1 MTSIIFL
8 DKPTASLDAIATE
21 QIKSSLEAIK
31 QGRKVVIIFHRCV
44 QIVGSDCIY
53 IMKQGRA
60 VENGTHEE
68 LHDQRGTYRK
78 IFDASAR
85 SLSIGRL
92 TRVMVDGGDEVAD
105 AAE

>member
-8 DKPTASLDAIATE
+8 NEPTASLDAIATE
-21 QIKSSLEAIK
+21 QVKNSLEAIK
-31 QGRKVVIIFHRCV
+31 QGRKVVIVFHRRV
-44 QIVGSDCIY
+44 QIVDSDCIY

-60 VENGTHEE
+60 VGSGTHEE

-85 SLSIGRL
+85 SLSIGEL
-92 TRVMVDGGDEVAD
+92 TRAMVDDGGEVAD

>member
-8 DKPTASLDAIATE
+8 NEPTASLGAIATK
-21 QIKSSLEAIK
+21 QIKNSLEAIK
-31 QGRKVVIIFHRCV
+31 QGRKVVIVFHRRV
-44 QIVGSDCIY
+44 QIVDSDCIY

-60 VENGTHEE
+60 VESGTHKE
-68 LHDQRGTYRK
+68 LHDQRDTYRK